1 MKPTLNEQLIRMQK
15 LAGIITENQI
25 TEATGVKIVD
35 DTIEKLK
42 NLKSTDP
49 SNAQKE
55 LKAVL
60 TYISNYGTRN
70 EGSAAETVY
79 NKVKTILT
87 ALEGGKD
94 MKAAIDMTIAN
105 LLNFEDDINE
115 GSNTNLLDFSSW
127 KRIMGDDNIYA
138 MIPPSKKAEEGL
150 DIWVYPAKNKV
161 MIASNDDI
169 MIQTIADK
177 YNSEVYQE
185 MAPSIYQVN
194 LKLADLASLF
204 PGQDFFLDDMNEG
217 DTDYDRAKS
226 AKRLGKKGEEN
237 IYGAG
242 VKKGEEIEKEKM
254 TKSKLKSKIKEM
266 ILAEL
271 NEDSTEDV
279 DEPGALNNMYDPLAE
294 SKDDPQTAEDYYE
307 LFKEEDLI
315 DDRREYDIEDFTLGG
330 MDYQTAFELER
341 ILQPLDINDVDLGS
355 ITVEGNIYDDGY
367 ISSAKFKD
375 GVDLIADQRID
386 LEDLLGKDKIAKLT
400 NLNEA
405 KKDEE
410 VEDVTVDDTEVVDAS
425 ASDMMAGESA
435 EVSGIQANLQAA
447 YAEAKALGDEKL
459 ITQIANTITY
469 FTKAHI
475 LDTAP
480 VNEAITNDD
489 AIYDIL
495 SNMDNEDIINDMFTA
510 IQQNPSMKLE
520 DFLNQYDGGNDL
532 GDDNDDNYDDSM
544 DVYDDSYPDMAEAKK
559 AKNKLDQINENMFP
573 MLKRILR

>member
-1 MKPTLNEQLIRMQK
+1 MKPTLNEQLARMQK
-15 LAGIITENQI
+15 LAGIIKENQ
-25 TEATGVKIVD
+25 
-35 DTIEKLK
+35 
-42 NLKSTDP
+42 
-49 SNAQKE
+49 
-55 LKAVL
+55 
-60 TYISNYGTRN
+60 
-70 EGSAAETVY
+70 
-79 NKVKTILT
+79 
-87 ALEGGKD
+87 
-94 MKAAIDMTIAN
+94 
-105 LLNFEDDINE
+105 
-115 GSNTNLLDFSSW
+115 GSNTNMLDFSSW
-127 KRIMGDDNIYA
+127 KRIMGDDNIYQ
-138 MIPPSKKAEEGL
+138 MVPLSKNTKEVL
-150 DIWVYPAKNKV
+150 DVWVYPAKNKV

-194 LKLADLASLF
+194 LKLTDLATLF

-242 VKKGEEIEKEKM
+242 VKKGEEIEKKKM
-254 TKSKLKSKIKEM
+254 TKEQLKAQIKEM

-294 SKDDPQTAEDYYE
+294 AEGDMQNLKFNWLIKDEDFYKYDEKGVADGLEVRDGKKVKEIIGYFEDEDGDEDFDVIAYISSDGDIVDSKDNEDALYDFWYKELNKKLADLARKGMKDSYDDEEYEAEDDSSAESLYKM
-307 LFKEEDLI
+307 FKKYNLDN
-315 DDRREYDIEDFTLGG
+315 DRREYDAEDFMMAYPNLSKEE
-330 MDYQTAFELER
+330 AEKLEDM
-341 ILQPLDINDVDLGS
+341 LQNPLD
-355 ITVEGNIYDDGY
+355 
-367 ISSAKFKD
+367 
-375 GVDLIADQRID
+375 
-386 LEDLLGKDKIAKLT
+386 
-400 NLNEA
+400 EA
-405 KKDEE
+405 KKDKE
-410 VEDVTVDDTEVVDAS
+410 VKDVTVDDTEVVDAPE
-425 ASDMMAGESA
+425 SDMMAGESA
-435 EVSGIQANLQAA
+435 EISGIQSNLQAA

-480 VNEAITNDD
+480 INEAINDD
-489 AIYDIL
+489 SANAIYDIL

-510 IQQNPSMKLE
+510 IQKNPEMKLE
-520 DFLNQYDGGNDL
+520 DFLNQYDAGDNP

-559 AKNKLDQINENMFP
+559 AKGKLDQINENMFP

>member
-1 MKPTLNEQLIRMQK
+1 
-15 LAGIITENQI
+15 
-25 TEATGVKIVD
+25 
-35 DTIEKLK
+35 
-42 NLKSTDP
+42 
-49 SNAQKE
+49 
-55 LKAVL
+55 
-60 TYISNYGTRN
+60 
-70 EGSAAETVY
+70 
-79 NKVKTILT
+79 
-87 ALEGGKD
+87 
-94 MKAAIDMTIAN
+94 
-105 LLNFEDDINE
+105 
-115 GSNTNLLDFSSW
+115 
-127 KRIMGDDNIYA
+127 
-138 MIPPSKKAEEGL
+138 
-150 DIWVYPAKNKV
+150 
-161 MIASNDDI
+161 

-194 LKLADLASLF
+194 LKLTDLATLF

-271 NEDSTEDV
+271 NEEEFVDDTNAYNPTESKIAEVEAEEEYEAEDDSS
-279 DEPGALNNMYDPLAE
+279 AE
-294 SKDDPQTAEDYYE
+294 SLYKMFVKYDLDNDRRYYDAEDFMMAYPN
-307 LFKEEDLI
+307 LSQEEAEKL
-315 DDRREYDIEDFTLGG
+315 ED
-330 MDYQTAFELER
+330 M
-341 ILQPLDINDVDLGS
+341 LQNPLD
-355 ITVEGNIYDDGY
+355 
-367 ISSAKFKD
+367 
-375 GVDLIADQRID
+375 
-386 LEDLLGKDKIAKLT
+386 
-400 NLNEA
+400 EA

-410 VEDVTVDDTEVVDAS
+410 VEDITVDDTEVVDAPE
-425 ASDMMAGESA
+425 SDMMAGESA

-480 VNEAITNDD
+480 INEAINDDSAD

-495 SNMDNEDIINDMFTA
+495 SNMDNDDIINDMFTA
-510 IQQNPSMKLE
+510 IQKNPGMKLE
-520 DFLNQYDGGNDL
+520 DFLNQYDAGDNP

-559 AKNKLDQINENMFP
+559 AKGKLDQINENMFP